1 MPDQIFLLKTRLHFS
16 LTIIFFALFLSGCA
30 VEAAKSVDRNQSE
43 KTSFAAK
50 ESRLE
55 NSSAKNRIT
64 IQPNSPADTVRVFYK
79 DLRVGKFR
87 EALFLTNLRP
97 AIENLSDAE
106 LKDLQM
112 DFAALARRIPT
123 DVEINGEI
131 ISGNEA
137 TVTAKLPDNETDKIE
152 LQQIRLRRDAA
163 AGNNVWTILTLNDEA
178 EKAVKKEGRN
188 YFFNLRIATHEREAK
203 KMLDRIAKAE
213 MVFVAQNRD
222 EYGDLQTLV
231 EKNLLPED
239 ALGAATTGYNYKI
252 SLSADRKS
260 YAATAEP
267 EVYGKS
273 GRHSFSF
280 QASVGGKISAL
291 KSEDRKSQTVRN

>member
-1 MPDQIFLLKTRLHFS
+1 MPVKIFLIKTRLNFS
-16 LTIIFFALFLSGCA
+16 LTTIFFALFLSGCA
-30 VEAAKSVDRNQSE
+30 VEAAKNVDRNSGE

-50 ESRLE
+50 ESRSE
-55 NSSAKNRIT
+55 NSSAKNKIT

-79 DLRVGKFR
+79 DLRAGKFR

-97 AIENLSDAE
+97 AIEGLTDAE

-112 DFAALARRIPT
+112 DFAALAQQIPA

-131 ISGNEA
+131 ISGDQA

-152 LQQIRLRRDAA
+152 LQQIRLRRNTAA
-163 AGNNVWTILTLNDEA
+163 NNVWTILTLDDEA

-213 MVFVAQNRD
+213 MVFAAQNRD

-231 EKNLLPED
+231 EKNLLPDD
-239 ALGAATTGYNYKI
+239 ALGASTTGYNYKI
-252 SLSADRKS
+252 TLAADRKS

-267 EVYGKS
+267 AIYGKT
-273 GRHSFSF
+273 GRLSFSF
-280 QASVGGKISAL
+280 QTSGGGKISRL
-291 KSEDRKSQTVRN
+291 KSEDRKAQAVKN